1 MRIFT
6 VVCRREDT
14 PDTKY
19 VRFLLETDRDYRLN
33 SKKLHALSIQ
43 RHADMMER
51 GTLPPSHVV
60 WIDTGA
66 HEALAP
72 QNLRRF

>member
-14 PDTKY
+14 PDVKY
-19 VRFLLETDRDYRLN
+19 VRFLLETGRDYRLN
-33 SKKLHALSIQ
+33 SKHLHNLAIQ
-43 RHADMMER
+43 RHADMVAR

-60 WIDTGA
+60 WLDTGA

-72 QNLRRF
+72 QV

>member
-6 VVCRREDT
+6 VVCRRD
-14 PDTKY
+14 DVSDAKY
-19 VRFLLETDRDYRLN
+19 VRFLLETDRDYRPN
-33 SKKLHALSIQ
+33 SKKLHGLAIQ
-43 RHADMMER
+43 RHADMMAM

-60 WIDTGA
+60 WLDTGA

-72 QNLRRF
+72 QV

>member
-6 VVCRREDT
+6 VVCRRDDV
-14 PDTKY
+14 PDVRY
-19 VRFLLETDRDYRLN
+19 VRFLLETDRDYRPN
-33 SKKLHALSIQ
+33 SKKLHKLALE
-43 RHADMMER
+43 RHLDMMLR

-60 WIDTGA
+60 WLDTGA

-72 QNLRRF
+72 QV

>member
-6 VVCRREDT
+6 VVCRREDV

-33 SKKLHALSIQ
+33 SKKLHALAIQ
-43 RHADMMER
+43 RHTDMMAR
-51 GTLPPSHVV
+51 GTIPPSHLV

-72 QNLRRF
+72 QI

>member
-6 VVCRREDT
+6 VVCRRD
-14 PDTKY
+14 DRQGVAQY
-19 VRFLLETDRDYRLN
+19 VRFLLETDRDYQPN
-33 SKKLHALSIQ
+33 SKKLHKLALE
-43 RHADMMER
+43 RHADMLAR

-72 QNLRRF
+72 QV